1 MSAKADG
8 IKFGMDIMA
17 IGFGGSGIYQSAN
30 LDANYLNL

>member
-1 MSAKADG
+1 
-8 IKFGMDIMA
+8 MDIMA

>member
-1 MSAKADG
+1 
-8 IKFGMDIMA
+8 MDIMV